1 MLRMPIKSST
11 NSFHYA
17 VSFAVNPKRDFAV
30 MKRWCL
36 LPSAAEII
44 FISIFVRLVFNAEI
58 LLSDGDTG
66 YHIRA
71 GEFIIQARMVP
82 KTDIFSLWMPAL
94 SWTAHE
100 WLSEV
105 LMAVVHHHAGLIG
118 IVVLF
123 SLTIATTHVLLFR
136 MLRGDSQDILMTV
149 LLTVVAATTS
159 SIHWLARPHIFSLLL
174 TVIWYSVLNRFQY
187 RNKNQLFILPFLMLL
202 WVNLHGGYIFGL
214 MLLLVY
220 LLGNLTGLCF
230 SEKSGSHEHIYKLKS
245 LVTIFAACL
254 LVSLCN
260 PQGYRLLFFP
270 FALSSDPF
278 LMNNVREFLS
288 PNFHEP
294 LTFKYLL
301 LASIALFALSRV
313 ALNWIELGLVILTT
327 YMALYSAR
335 YIPLYAIITAPILLR
350 LLDRLKHDLP
360 LNAMNWLA
368 RRSAAFSLI
377 DRRSLRYLWLTGVI
391 LVVLTLAHMSR
402 LQSEFDDT
410 LFPTKAVDFI
420 MAEHISGNLFN
431 NEEFG
436 DYIIYKA
443 WPKYRVFFDGR
454 SDMYGAILGAEYLK
468 VARTLPGWQDVL
480 KNREVDWVFFNTRS
494 VLSSALNTN
503 PAWQL
508 IYSDPVASIFVRD
521 KPEYQDLIAKYGP
534 KEPL

>member
-1 MLRMPIKSST
+1 MSWLLTSNRRI
-11 NSFHYA
+11 
-17 VSFAVNPKRDFAV
+17 SFAHIKPWYLV
-30 MKRWCL
+30 
-36 LPSAAEII
+36 PSAAEIL
-44 FISIFVRLVFNAEI
+44 FISIFLQLVFNAGR

-71 GEFIIQARMVP
+71 GEFILQTRAVP

-94 SWTAHE
+94 RWTAHE

-105 LMAVVHHHAGLIG
+105 VMAVVHNHAGLIG

-123 SLTIATTHVLLFR
+123 SLTIATTYVLLFQI
-136 MLRGDSQDILMTV
+136 LRGDSQDILLSL
-149 LLTVVAATTS
+149 LLTVVATITS

-174 TVIWYSVLNRFQY
+174 TVIWYSILNRFQY
-187 RNKNQLFILPFLMLL
+187 RGKNQLFILPLLMLL

-214 MLLLVY
+214 MVLLVY
-220 LLGNLTGLCF
+220 FLGNLAGLYAGD
-230 SEKSGSHEHIYKLKS
+230 KSGAQECIRKLKS
-245 LVTIFAACL
+245 IAITLAVCL
-254 LVSLCN
+254 LASLCN
-260 PQGYRLLFFP
+260 PNGYHILIFP
-270 FALSSDPF
+270 FALASDPF
-278 LMNNVREFLS
+278 LMNNVMEFLS

-294 LTFKYLL
+294 LIFKYLL

-313 ALNWIELGLVILTT
+313 TLKSIELGLVILTT

-368 RRSAAFSLI
+368 RRSAGFSVI
-377 DRRSLRYLWLTGVI
+377 DGRSRGYLWVTVGI
-391 LVVLTLAHMSR
+391 IVVLTLAHMSN
-402 LQSEFDDT
+402 LHTEFDDKR
-410 LFPTKAVDFI
+410 FPTKAVDFI
-420 MAEHISGNLFN
+420 MSEHISGNIFN

-454 SDMYGAILGAEYLK
+454 SDMYGSILGGEYLK
-468 VARTLPGWQDVL
+468 VAGTLPGWQDVL
-480 KNREVDWVFFNTRS
+480 KKRQVDWVFFNTGS
-494 VLSSALNTN
+494 MLSSALNTN

-521 KPEYQDLIAKYGP
+521 KPDYQHLIAKYGRR
-534 KEPL
+534 L

>member
-1 MLRMPIKSST
+1 
-11 NSFHYA
+11 
-17 VSFAVNPKRDFAV
+17 
-30 MKRWCL
+30 MKRWSL

-44 FISIFVRLVFNAEI
+44 FISIFLRLVFNAGI

-71 GEFIIQARMVP
+71 GEFIIQARTVP
-82 KTDIFSLWMPAL
+82 KTDVFSLWMPAL

-105 LMAVVHHHAGLIG
+105 LMAVVHDSAGLIG

-123 SLTIATTHVLLFR
+123 SLTIATTYVLLFR
-136 MLRGDSQDILMTV
+136 MLCADSHDVLMSL
-149 LLTVVAATTS
+149 LLTVTAATTS
-159 SIHWLARPHIFSLLL
+159 SIHWLARPHIFSLML
-174 TVIWYSVLNRFQY
+174 TVVWYSVLNRFHY
-187 RNKNQLFILPFLMLL
+187 RGKNQLFVLPFIMLL

-220 LLGNLTGLCF
+220 LLGNLAGLYF
-230 SEKSGSHEHIYKLKS
+230 SEKSGAPERVYKSKS
-245 LVTIFAACL
+245 LATIFAACL
-254 LVSLCN
+254 LASFCN
-260 PQGYRLLFFP
+260 PQGYRILFFP
-270 FALSSDPF
+270 FALASDPF

-313 ALNWIELGLVILTT
+313 ALNRVELGLVLLTT

-335 YIPLYAIITAPILLR
+335 YIPIYAVVTAPILLR
-350 LLDRLKHDLP
+350 LLDRLKHDFP
-360 LNAMNWLA
+360 LNPMNWLS

-377 DRRSLRYLWLTGVI
+377 NRRSLGYLWLTGSI
-391 LVVLTLAHMSR
+391 LVVFTLAHMSS
-402 LQSEFDDT
+402 LHGEFDDT
-410 LFPTKAVDFI
+410 LFPKKAVDFI

-436 DYIIYKA
+436 DYMIYRA

-454 SDMYGAILGAEYLK
+454 SDMYGGILGAEYLR

-480 KNREVDWVFFNTRS
+480 KKRRIDWIFFNTGS
-494 VLSSALNTN
+494 MLSSTLNTD
-503 PAWQL
+503 PTWQL

-521 KPEYQDLIAKYGP
+521 KPEYQHLIAKYGR
-534 KEPL
+534 KEAL

>member
-1 MLRMPIKSST
+1 MQSLLVSNRRI
-11 NSFHYA
+11 
-17 VSFAVNPKRDFAV
+17 SFAHIKPWYF
-30 MKRWCL
+30 

-44 FISIFVRLVFNAEI
+44 FISIFLQLVFNAGI

-71 GEFIIQARMVP
+71 GEFILQARAVP
-82 KTDIFSLWMPAL
+82 TTDIFSLWMPAL

-105 LMAVVHHHAGLIG
+105 LMAIVHHYTGLSG

-123 SLTIATTHVLLFR
+123 SSTIATTHVLLFR
-136 MLRGDSQDILMTV
+136 MLRSDRQGMLMPL
-149 LLTVVAATTS
+149 LLTVVAASTS

-187 RNKNQLFILPFLMLL
+187 RAKNQLFILPFLMLL

-214 MLLLVY
+214 LVLFVY
-220 LLGNLTGLCF
+220 FSGNLVGLYA
-230 SEKSGSHEHIYKLKS
+230 SDKSSAQEYTYKAK
-245 LVTIFAACL
+245 VVAMTFAACL
-254 LVSLCN
+254 LTSLCN
-260 PQGYRLLFFP
+260 PTGYHILIFP
-270 FALSSDPF
+270 FALASDPF
-278 LMNNVREFLS
+278 LMNNVTEFLS

-294 LTFKYLL
+294 LIFKYLL
-301 LASIALFALSRV
+301 LASIALFALSRTT
-313 ALNWIELGLVILTT
+313 LNLIELGLVILTT

-350 LLDRLKHDLP
+350 LIDRLQHNLSP
-360 LNAMNWLA
+360 SVMNWLA
-368 RRSAAFSLI
+368 RRSAGFSLI
-377 DRRSLRYLWLTGVI
+377 DRLSPGYLWPTAVI
-391 LVVLTLAHMSR
+391 LVILTLAQISR
-402 LQSEFDDT
+402 LHTEFDDKR
-410 LFPTKAVDFI
+410 FPARAVEFI
-420 MAEHISGNLFN
+420 LAESIPGTMFN

-454 SDMYGAILGAEYLK
+454 SDMYGAILGGEYLK
-468 VARTLPGWQDVL
+468 VTRTLPGWQDVL
-480 KNREVDWVFFNTRS
+480 KKHQVDWIFFNTGS
-494 VLSSALNTN
+494 TLSSALNTN

-521 KPEYQDLIAKYGP
+521 KLEYQHLIAKYGR
-534 KEPL
+534 KDAL